1 MASLQVTEPLHLFS
15 IPSEVLDNLALRPSP
30 LAQTQATQ
38 APVEEEPP
46 VGQSVPGTASCNLC
60 PGTNLGDVQE
70 QRAHFRSDWHRYNVK
85 LRLQS
90 PGATP
95 VTEAQFTNL
104 VDGLEESIS
113 GSESSES
120 NETDPSEDKVAALL
134 HRTRLKGKSRSV
146 SPEGRNIPKSPIL
159 WFTSTD
165 IPDTQLGVY
174 ATIFSTQSS
183 PEAYVEELREMQDGG
198 EDGRQW
204 AVFMTAGGHFAG
216 AVIRVSKSVSE
227 KEAEEAEAAAAAS
240 APVAPKKKSKA
251 SKAPQKPAF
260 FLEVIR
266 HKTFHRYTTRR
277 KQGGSQSVNDNAKGP
292 AKSAG
297 ALLRRY
303 GEQALKDDIRG
314 LLAEWREDI
323 EASERIFIRAN
334 TANMRIFLD
343 FEDSPVRKNDER
355 LRTFPFPTRRPTQSE
370 VVRCVTEVLR
380 VKVSHLTEEA
390 LAAQDQALLDSLP
403 KPKPAPAPSTKPPP
417 PEPKVAPVKLTQEEE
432 RTRDLWNRMLDMVR
446 KGRLE
451 PLKTFWEKQ
460 GRDFVGGV
468 DGRLPNW
475 LDPKDGANATLL
487 QVATASAQPEVV
499 RWLLEDLRADPT
511 IPVPPQLIKYKDGEA
526 DDDQTAYDL
535 APNLEVRNVFGRCA
549 YAHLDWWDWQGKG
562 RVRTILTPEVE
573 AKQKREEAKR
583 AKMRERAKERE
594 AAARPAAVEESEQP
608 KEEKVVKPVDQKP
621 KTGPQRLGGS
631 GTGAAAEMQS
641 VTGLTPEMR
650 ARIERER
657 RARAAEA
664 RMKALGAG

>member
-1 MASLQVTEPLHLFS
+1 MATPQIREPLHLFS
-15 IPSEVLDNLALRPSP
+15 IPPEVLDNLTLRPSP
-30 LAQTQATQ
+30 LAQPQLSEPTVEEQAT
-38 APVEEEPP
+38 
-46 VGQSVPGTASCNLC
+46 VGPSVPGAASCNLC
-60 PGTNLGDVQE
+60 PGTALNDVQE

-85 LRLQS
+85 LRLQN
-90 PGATP
+90 PGANP
-95 VTEAQFTNL
+95 VTETQFANL

-113 GSESSES
+113 GSESSDS
-120 NETDPSEDKVAALL
+120 NATDASEDKVAALL

-159 WFTSTD
+159 WFTSAG
-165 IPDTQLGVY
+165 IPDTQFGIY
-174 ATIFSTQSS
+174 ATVFSTDSS
-183 PEAYVEELREMQDGG
+183 SDTYAQELREMQDGG
-198 EDGRQW
+198 EEGRQW

-216 AVIRVSKSVSE
+216 AVIRVSKSIEE
-227 KEAEEAEAAAAAS
+227 KTAEAAETAAAAS
-240 APVAPKKKSKA
+240 AAPKKKPKA
-251 SKAPQKPAF
+251 SKAPPKPAF

-323 EASERIFIRAN
+323 DASERIFIRAN
-334 TANMRIFLD
+334 TANMRIFFD
-343 FEDSPVRKNDER
+343 SEDSPVQKNDER

-370 VVRCVTEVLR
+370 VIRCITEVLR
-380 VKVSHLTEEA
+380 VKISHLTEEA

-403 KPKPAPAPSTKPPP
+403 KPKPAPVPSAKPPP
-417 PEPKVAPVKLTQEEE
+417 SEPKAGPPKLSKEEE
-432 RTRDLWNRMLDMVR
+432 RNRDLWNRMLDMVR

-451 PLKTFWEKQ
+451 PLKTFWDKQ
-460 GRDFVGGV
+460 GRDLAGGSNAL
-468 DGRLPNW
+468 LPEW
-475 LDPKDGANATLL
+475 LDAKDGANATLL
-487 QVATASAQPEVV
+487 QVATSSAQPEVV
-499 RWLLEDLRADPT
+499 RWLLEDLRVDPT
-511 IPVPPQLIKYKDGEA
+511 IPVPPQLVKYKDGEA
-526 DDDQTAYDL
+526 DEGQTAYDL
-535 APNLEVRNVFGRCA
+535 APNLETRNVFGRCA
-549 YAHLDWWDWQGKG
+549 YAHPDWWDWQGKG
-562 RVRTILTPEVE
+562 RVKTILTPEAE

-594 AAARPAAVEESEQP
+594 AAARPAVVEEAEPP
-608 KEEKVVKPVDQKP
+608 KQDKPAKAVDQKP

-631 GTGAAAEMQS
+631 GSNAATEMQS

-657 RARAAEA
+657 RARAAEE
-664 RMKALGAG
+664 RMKALGGR